1 MIYNFNLLQ
10 DFVHGLYLMNN
21 PPAYLRAQYYIVA
34 LVILLVQYCN
44 VHDENVVVQSK
55 IIIIYQLLYIYTI
68 YTINIFMLLEIAG

>member
-10 DFVHGLYLMNN
+10 DFVHGL
-21 PPAYLRAQYYIVA
+21 YLRAQYYIVA

-55 IIIIYQLLYIYTI
+55 MILFFNNIPSIIYIYNIYNKYIYVVRDSWI
-68 YTINIFMLLEIAG
+68 D

>member
-10 DFVHGLYLMNN
+10 DFVHGLYL
-21 PPAYLRAQYYIVA
+21 RAQYYIVA
-34 LVILLVQYCN
+34 LVILVYVVLVQYCN

-55 IIIIYQLLYIYTI
+55 MILIIYQVLYIYTI